1 MKFLAFRQTKLGSSF
16 DITRAWVGGAS
27 VIPLL
32 SSLLFSVPPSRR
44 KVLGAKPKLA
54 GKKEGGW
61 GEGIFAR
68 QLPFPFRL
76 RKGKAEGGF
85 GGNSAFPLRNQIE
98 ASPATCP
105 NTWRAEHRR
114 KILFSLKEE
123 RIGGAQN
130 EKSKEYFSVVWRAC
144 RAVAGLASLVGGLLK
159 KSSNFNQ
166 KTPPIFTFCEI
177 VRSCL
182 GAKRLGMVFFRNFEG
197 IFEIQNQSAVG
208 NAEVRRAK
216 HGQNEI
222 LQTNL
227 FSFAFGE
234 RLSVFFLDCPKTNFK
249 TIWTT

>member
-1 MKFLAFRQTKLGSSF
+1 MKFLAFSQTKLGSSF
-16 DITRAWVGGAS
+16 DITRARVGGAS

-44 KVLGAKPKLA
+44 KVLGAKPKQA

-68 QLPFPFRL
+68 LLPFPFRL
-76 RKGKAEGGF
+76 RKEKAEGGF
-85 GGNSAFPLRNQIE
+85 GGNSAFSLRNQIVD
-98 ASPATCP
+98 SPATLLFKA
-105 NTWRAEHRR
+105 RHRR

-123 RIGGAQN
+123 KIGRAQN

-144 RAVAGLASLVGGLLK
+144 RAVARMASLLGIFLK
-159 KSSNFNQ
+159 KCSNINQ
-166 KTPPIFTFCEI
+166 KTPPSFTFSEI
-177 VRSCL
+177 ERCCL

-197 IFEIQNQSAVG
+197 RNEIQKQRAVG
-208 NAEVRRAK
+208 KAEVRRAK
-216 HGQNEI
+216 LWQNEI

-227 FSFAFGE
+227 FSFAFSE
-234 RLSVFFLDCPKTNFK
+234 RLSVFSLDCPKTNFK

>member
-1 MKFLAFRQTKLGSSF
+1 MEFLSFSQTKLGSSF
-16 DITRAWVGGAS
+16 DITRARVGGAS

-32 SSLLFSVPPSRR
+32 SFLLLSVPPSRR
-44 KVLGAKPKLA
+44 KVLGAKPKQA

-68 QLPFPFRL
+68 LLPFPFRL
-76 RKGKAEGGF
+76 RKEKAEGGF
-85 GGNSAFPLRNQIE
+85 GGNSAFSFRNQI
-98 ASPATCP
+98 ADSPATCL
-105 NTWRAEHRR
+105 NTWKAEHRR
-114 KILFSLKEE
+114 KILFSLKAEK
-123 RIGGAQN
+123 IGGAQN

-144 RAVAGLASLVGGLLK
+144 RAVAGLASLVGVFLK
-159 KSSNFNQ
+159 KCSNFVQ

-177 VRSCL
+177 VRNCL
-182 GAKRLGMVFFRNFEG
+182 GAKRLGMVFFRYFEG
-197 IFEIQNQSAVG
+197 IFEIQKQSAVG

-227 FSFAFGE
+227 FSFAFSE
-234 RLSVFFLDCPKTNFK
+234 RLSVFFDCPKTNLK

>member
-1 MKFLAFRQTKLGSSF
+1 
-16 DITRAWVGGAS
+16 
-27 VIPLL
+27 
-32 SSLLFSVPPSRR
+32 
-44 KVLGAKPKLA
+44 LGAKPKQA

-68 QLPFPFRL
+68 LLPFPFRL
-76 RKGKAEGGF
+76 SKRKAEGGF
-85 GGNSAFPLRNQIE
+85 GGNSAFLLPNQNE
-98 ASPATCP
+98 ASPATLQFIA
-105 NTWRAEHRR
+105 RHHR

-123 RIGGAQN
+123 KIGRAQN

-144 RAVAGLASLVGGLLK
+144 RAVAGLASLLGVLLK
-159 KSSNFNQ
+159 KSSNINQ

-177 VRSCL
+177 VRNSL

-216 HGQNEI
+216 NGQNEI

-234 RLSVFFLDCPKTNFK
+234 RLSVFLPQGTLSCFAIHLVFDCPKTNLK

>member
-1 MKFLAFRQTKLGSSF
+1 MKFLAFSQTKLGSSF
-16 DITRAWVGGAS
+16 DITRARVGGAS

-44 KVLGAKPKLA
+44 KVLGAKPKQA

-68 QLPFPFRL
+68 LLPLPFRL

-85 GGNSAFPLRNQIE
+85 GGNSAFPLRNQIVD
-98 ASPATCP
+98 SPATCP

-114 KILFSLKEE
+114 KILFSLKEKE
-123 RIGGAQN
+123 IGRAQN

-144 RAVAGLASLVGGLLK
+144 RAVAGLASLLGVLLK
-159 KSSNFNQ
+159 KSSNFVQ
-166 KTPPIFTFCEI
+166 KTPPRITFRKI
-177 VRSCL
+177 KVGSL
-182 GAKRLGMVFFRNFEG
+182 GAKRLGMVFFRYFEG

-208 NAEVRRAK
+208 NAEVPVRK
-216 HGQNEI
+216 HRENEVFR
-222 LQTNL
+222 TNL
-227 FSFAFGE
+227 FSFAFSE
-234 RLSVFFLDCPKTNFK
+234 RLSVFFFDCPKTNLK

>member
-1 MKFLAFRQTKLGSSF
+1 M
-16 DITRAWVGGAS
+16 
-27 VIPLL
+27 
-32 SSLLFSVPPSRR
+32 
-44 KVLGAKPKLA
+44 GAKPKQA

-61 GEGIFAR
+61 GEGIFASL
-68 QLPFPFRL
+68 LPFPFRL

-85 GGNSAFPLRNQIE
+85 GAPQHQSKARCGVKIRAFPLRNQIE
-98 ASPATCP
+98 ASSATCP

-123 RIGGAQN
+123 EIGRAQN

-144 RAVAGLASLVGGLLK
+144 RAVAGLASLLGVLLK
-159 KSSNFNQ
+159 KSSNINQ

-177 VRSCL
+177 VRNSL

-216 HGQNEI
+216 LWSRSAG
-222 LQTNL
+222 QTNL
-227 FSFAFGE
+227 FSFAFSE
-234 RLSVFFLDCPKTNFK
+234 RLSV
-249 TIWTT
+249 